1 MSSGRL
7 CWKLGK
13 TQTQREA
20 RNVLWML
27 KLSELYVHTF
37 NIESNRPRAAEVCAV
52 VNQVARQVGKDRLT
66 AYHGILAQEK
76 PAFSN

>member
-1 MSSGRL
+1 
-7 CWKLGK
+7 
-13 TQTQREA
+13 
-20 RNVLWML
+20 ML

-76 PAFSN
+76 TAFSNYCRPDVTHRLDFAKP

>member
-1 MSSGRL
+1 
-7 CWKLGK
+7 
-13 TQTQREA
+13 
-20 RNVLWML
+20 ML

-76 PAFSN
+76 TAFSN